1 MYENFKYKYDLT
13 AGGRRLWTSESMEIA
28 CPMSSQLRLHYLYK
42 NLIMLQQDNPLDNTY
57 SIIRV

>member
-1 MYENFKYKYDLT
+1 MTSLLE
-13 AGGRRLWTSESMEIA
+13 AGDWGLSMEIA

>member
-1 MYENFKYKYDLT
+1 MK
-13 AGGRRLWTSESMEIA
+13 TSSTSMT
-28 CPMSSQLRLHYLYK
+28 YLYK